1 MIALSSAGGT
11 ELRFDDR
18 RYFGRPRVVI
28 ATLFLVIVGLLF
40 AVSGGLLW
48 ELHINYDGVTGA
60 IASKI
65 HPATYLA
72 MLTLAL
78 LIVARRN
85 PASYLVELITKHP
98 GTLAFLLATMLLGS
112 YIALDGRKG
121 ITTVIDTYLLAIAV
135 VLIAT
140 ALDPRDL
147 RRVEKLIHLIM
158 AANAT
163 LALVEYALDHRFFPY
178 RFEGM
183 AFEWDNRSSALF
195 GHPLENALITGAYI
209 MALLAGGGAVLPR
222 SLRAPAVLLQF
233 AAMVP
238 FGGRTA
244 LLLAAAMTAFWLVP
258 RVVPLL
264 RGKRV
269 SLLAFAAVAAI
280 APLLCLALGAATVG
294 GFFDVFTE
302 RFVDDG
308 GSAESRLAMFDIF
321 DQLSLH
327 DILLGG
333 GADLIDSIRRTMGL
347 EWGIENPIVRLL
359 LYQGMIFTSFIVAGF
374 VLFLWEIARS
384 LRPGYAM
391 AFIFFIIVINSYES
405 ISNKSASLARFSI
418 LMLTMF
424 SVPESCP
431 QSIGRKRAATTS
443 ARVTAG

>member
-1 MIALSSAGGT
+1 MIALSSSGI
-11 ELRFDDR
+11 EFRPNDR
-18 RYFGRPRVVI
+18 RDVRKPRIVI
-28 ATLFLVIVGLLF
+28 ANLFLVVVALLF

-48 ELHINYDGVTGA
+48 VLGVNYDGVTGA

-78 LIVARRN
+78 LIVTRRN
-85 PASYLVELITKHP
+85 PASYLVQLVTKYP
-98 GTLAFLLATMLLGS
+98 GTLTFLLATMLLGA

-121 ITTVIDTYLLAIAV
+121 ITTVFDTYLLSIAV

-147 RRVEKLIHLIM
+147 RRVEKFLHVVM
-158 AANAT
+158 AANAA
-163 LALVEYALDHRFFPY
+163 LALIEYALDQRFFPY

-195 GHPLENALITGAYI
+195 GHPLENALITGTYI
-209 MALLAGGGAVLPR
+209 MALLAGGGAAMPKG
-222 SLRAPAVLLQF
+222 LRVAAILLQF
-233 AAMVP
+233 AALVP

-244 LLLAAAMTAFWLVP
+244 LLLASAMTALWLVP
-258 RVVPLL
+258 RVATLL
-264 RGKRV
+264 RGQRV
-269 SLLAFAAVAAI
+269 SLLALAAAATI
-280 APLLCLALGAATVG
+280 GPLVCLALGAASVG

-302 RFVDDG
+302 RFADDG
-308 GSAESRLAMFDIF
+308 GSAEARLAMFEIF
-321 DQLSLH
+321 DQLSVH

-333 GADLIDSIRRTMGL
+333 GADVIDSIRRTMGL
-347 EWGIENPIVRLL
+347 EWGIENPVVRLL
-359 LYQGMIFTSFIVAGF
+359 LYQGAIFTSFLVAGF

-391 AFIFFIIVINSYES
+391 AFIFFIVVINSYES
-405 ISNKSASLARFSI
+405 ISNKSASLARFAI

-424 SVPESCP
+424 SVAEP
-431 QSIGRKRAATTS
+431 RAEK
-443 ARVTAG
+443 AR

>member
-1 MIALSSAGGT
+1 MIAFSSSGT
-11 ELRFDDR
+11 EFRLKDR
-18 RYFGRPRVVI
+18 PYVRKPRVII
-28 ATLFLVIVGLLF
+28 ANLFLVIVALLF

-48 ELHINYDGVTGA
+48 YFGINYDGVTGA

-85 PASYLVELITKHP
+85 PASYLVQLITEHP
-98 GTLAFLLATMLLGS
+98 GTLAFLLATMLLGA

-121 ITTVIDTYLLAIAV
+121 ITTVIDTYLMSIAL
-135 VLIAT
+135 VLIASS
-140 ALDPRDL
+140 LDSRDL
-147 RRVEKLIHLIM
+147 RRAEKFIHVIM
-158 AANAT
+158 AVNAA

-178 RFEGM
+178 RFEGL
-183 AFEWDNRSSALF
+183 AFEWDKRSGALF
-195 GHPLENALITGAYI
+195 GHPLENALITGTYI
-209 MALLAGGGAVLPR
+209 MALLAGGGTALPK
-222 SLRAPAVLLQF
+222 SLRVPMVLLQF
-233 AAMVP
+233 AALVP
-238 FGGRTA
+238 FGGRTS
-244 LLLAAAMTAFWLVP
+244 LLLTFAMSTLWLVP
-258 RVVPLL
+258 PMVRVL
-264 RGKRV
+264 RGQRV
-269 SLLAFAAVAAI
+269 SLLVFAAVATI
-280 APLLCLALGAATVG
+280 TPLLCLVLGAASVG

-308 GSAESRLAMFDIF
+308 GSAESRLAMFEIF
-321 DQLSLH
+321 DQLSIH

-347 EWGIENPIVRLL
+347 EWGIENPVVRLL
-359 LYQGMIFTSFIVAGF
+359 LYQGVIFTSFLVVGF

-391 AFIFFIIVINSYES
+391 AFVFFVIVINSYES

-424 SVPESCP
+424 NVREARP
-431 QSIGRKRAATTS
+431 QTIAMKKA
-443 ARVTAG
+443 

>member
-1 MIALSSAGGT
+1 MSALSSSGG
-11 ELRFDDR
+11 ELRLDDR
-18 RYFGRPRVVI
+18 RTVRKPRVVI
-28 ATLFLVIVGLLF
+28 SSLFLVIVAVLF

-48 ELHINYDGVTGA
+48 DLHINYDGVTGA

-72 MLTLAL
+72 ALTFAL

-85 PASYLVELITKHP
+85 PASYFVQLITQRP
-98 GTLAFLLATMLLGS
+98 GTLTFLLATMLLGA

-121 ITTVIDTYLLAIAV
+121 ITTVIDTYLLSIAI

-140 ALDPRDL
+140 ALDPRAL

-163 LALVEYALDHRFFPY
+163 FALVEYALDHRFFPY

-195 GHPLENALITGAYI
+195 GHPLENALITGTYI
-209 MALLAGGGAVLPR
+209 MALLAGGGAALPKN
-222 SLRAPAVLLQF
+222 LRVPTVLLQF
-233 AAMVP
+233 AALVP

-244 LLLAAAMTAFWLVP
+244 LLLASAMTALWLVP
-258 RVVPLL
+258 RALVFL
-264 RGKRV
+264 RGQRV
-269 SLLAFAAVAAI
+269 SLLTFAVI
-280 APLLCLALGAATVG
+280 ATIGPLLCLALGAASIG
-294 GFFDVFTE
+294 GFFDVFTD
-302 RFVDDG
+302 RFADDG
-308 GSAESRLAMFDIF
+308 GSAESRLAMFEIF
-321 DQLSLH
+321 DQLSTH

-333 GADLIDSIRRTMGL
+333 GADVIDSIRRTMGL

-359 LYQGMIFTSFIVAGF
+359 LYQGVIFTSFLVAGF
-374 VLFLWEIARS
+374 ILFLWDIARS

-405 ISNKSASLARFSI
+405 ISNKSPSLARFSI

-424 SVPESCP
+424 SVPETRR
-431 QSIGRKRAATTS
+431 QRVGMRKHSDAQ
-443 ARVTAG
+443 VHQPG

>member
-1 MIALSSAGGT
+1 MSALTSSGGT
-11 ELRFDDR
+11 EFRINDR
-18 RYFGRPRVVI
+18 RSVRKPRAVI
-28 ATLFLVIVGLLF
+28 ASLFLVVVTLLF

-48 ELHINYDGVTGA
+48 DLHVNYDGVTGA

-72 MLTLAL
+72 AFTFAL
-78 LIVARRN
+78 LVVARRN
-85 PASYLVELITKHP
+85 PASYLVQLITERP
-98 GTLAFLLATMLLGS
+98 GTLTFLLATMLLGA

-121 ITTVIDTYLLAIAV
+121 ITTVIDTYLLSIAV

-147 RRVEKLIHLIM
+147 RRVEKLIHVMM

-183 AFEWDNRSSALF
+183 AFEWDRRSSALL
-195 GHPLENALITGAYI
+195 GHPLENALITGTYI
-209 MALLAGGGAVLPR
+209 MALLAGGGAALPK
-222 SLRAPAVLLQF
+222 SLRVPAVFLQF
-233 AAMVP
+233 AALVP

-244 LLLAAAMTAFWLVP
+244 LLLASVMTALWLVP
-258 RVVPLL
+258 RTMVFL
-264 RGKRV
+264 RGQRV
-269 SLLAFAAVAAI
+269 SLLAFAVI
-280 APLLCLALGAATVG
+280 ATIGPLLCLALGAASIG

-302 RFVDDG
+302 RFADDG
-308 GSAESRLAMFDIF
+308 GSAESRLAMFEIF
-321 DQLSLH
+321 DQLSTQ

-347 EWGIENPIVRLL
+347 EWGIENPVVRLL
-359 LYQGMIFTSFIVAGF
+359 LYQGVIFTSFLVAGF
-374 VLFLWEIARS
+374 ILFLWEIARS

-391 AFIFFIIVINSYES
+391 AFVFFLIVINSYES
-405 ISNKSASLARFSI
+405 VSNKSASLARFSI

-424 SVPESCP
+424 SVAEPRP
-431 QSIGRKRAATTS
+431 QSTRMTTHRDAQRHQPS
-443 ARVTAG
+443 